1 MIINFSTPL
10 IGLDGKQLNDVGK
23 ELKLSDVCCTALLA
37 TYASEQNL
45 DGNIKLKR
53 WKIAEKVFDKNEVD
67 LSIDEINTIKEL
79 IEKAYGPGVIG
90 PVFKIIDPSVFA

>member
-1 MIINFSTPL
+1 MIIDFSTAL
-10 IGLDGKQLNDVGK
+10 IGLDGKQLNDAGK
-23 ELKLSDVCCTALLA
+23 DLKLSDVCCTALLA

-53 WKIAEKVFDKNEVD
+53 WKIAEKIFGKNEVD
-67 LSIDEINTIKEL
+67 ISVEEINTIKEL

-90 PVFKIIDPSVFA
+90 PVLKLLDPSVFA